1 MTGEGRVDGQSASGK
16 VLSGVLAHAS
26 RHGIPVVVLAGSVR
40 GDELAPLYHEGLVA
54 AFPIVDGPM
63 TFGKAI
69 DRAAPLIRRSAEAV
83 MRLWMSSA
91 DRRNGQTKEWR

>member
-1 MTGEGRVDGQSASGK
+1 
-16 VLSGVLAHAS
+16 VLSGVLARAT
-26 RHGIPVVVLAGSVR
+26 RQGIPVVVLAGSVR
-40 GDELAPLYHEGLVA
+40 GDELGPLYHEGLVA

-69 DRAAPLIRRSAEAV
+69 RRAAPLIRRSSEAV

-91 DRRNGQTKEWR
+91 YRQTGQMKEWR